1 MSRTLIRETLTPPG
15 NAASRSAKSLDQE
28 NRFRSIS
35 KWAAVSVCCWSGVK
49 DPLISA
55 AFCLSACSCWLS
67 SLISTWMVLALLFA
81 WVVTRAMRIRLT
93 NERKVIKIANVQGR
107 ARLLKGLLAKL
118 SRLFTAQI
126 LSGCDKD
133 SRAGFTFEAYR
144 PTQMSATGRSRLQG
158 RENLTRPRPTR
169 GSEKY

>member
-1 MSRTLIRETLTPPG
+1 
-15 NAASRSAKSLDQE
+15 
-28 NRFRSIS
+28 
-35 KWAAVSVCCWSGVK
+35 
-49 DPLISA
+49 
-55 AFCLSACSCWLS
+55 
-67 SLISTWMVLALLFA
+67 
-81 WVVTRAMRIRLT
+81 MRIRLT
-93 NERKVIKIANVQGR
+93 NERNVIKIANVQGR

-158 RENLTRPRPTR
+158 RVNLTRPGPTR
-169 GSEKY
+169 GSEKYYSTIADQAGVNRPSQLALMNVSAGVAAKVFRWRLMKVCGRKCGFDHCVWRGKEPSLPARPVLLDQSSHRETQLPRY